1 MARAKPRSK
10 PVSEDEEMTRDEDVP
25 MNDAET
31 ESSVASE
38 EEEQADDEDDEDTT
52 QPINKRQ
59 RRTEINNERRKHFG
73 RQKEDLQSAK
83 YSDSAKRFAYLIGL
97 TDLFRHFIG
106 LNPELA
112 KAVEQADVINKNKK
126 KGRNSSAATGSRT
139 RRTEKEE
146 DAELLEDE
154 INADDSEQRTIFSES
169 PNYIQGQM
177 RDYQVAGLNWLI
189 SLHEN
194 GISGILADEM
204 GLGKTLQTISFVGYL
219 RFIQDIKGP
228 HLVIVPKSTLDNW
241 KREFARWIPE
251 IHTLVLQGA
260 KDERQELINQRLL
273 PQDFD
278 VCITSY
284 EMVMR
289 EKHHLKKFAW
299 KYIIVDEAHRIKNEE
314 SSLSKI
320 VRMFESR
327 GRLLI
332 TGTPLQ
338 NNLHELWALLNF
350 LLPDVFSSSE
360 AFDEWFESSGHDQDT
375 VVLQLHKVLRPFL
388 LRRVKADVEKSLL
401 PKKECNLYVGMSD
414 MQIKQYRNILEKDID
429 ALNGQNMGKR
439 ESKTRLLNIVMQLRK
454 CCNHPYLFDGA
465 EPGPPYTTDEHLVFN
480 SGKMVVLDKLL
491 KRMQEKGS
499 RVLIFSQM
507 SRVLDILEDYCMFRE
522 FKYNRID
529 GSTAHEDRISAIDE
543 YNKPGS
549 EKFIFLLTTRAGGL
563 GINLTTADIVV
574 LYDSDWN
581 PQADL
586 QAMDRAHR
594 IGQTKQVHVYRFITE
609 NAIEEKIIERAA
621 QKLRLDQLV
630 IQQGRAQPAA
640 KAASSGEDLL
650 GIIQHGAQQIMDKAT
665 AKEGTQGTIDDDEDI
680 DAYINK
686 GSEKTEKM
694 KAKFS
699 TMGLEDVQRFNSDSA
714 YEWNGQDFQ
723 KRETRLNFNW
733 INPAK
738 RERKEQVYSVD
749 KYYSTIL
756 NPKVPKGEQKPRAP
770 RPPTQIRIQDHQ
782 FYPHRLVQLQEQ
794 ETAYYRKTIGY
805 KIPGVESDDDLRKDD
820 RELEQMEID
829 NAVPLTV
836 EEIAEKERLA
846 EQGFYDWS
854 RRDYQQFVNLSA
866 RYGRKALDSI
876 AAEMDKEPKQVKAYA
891 KVFWERYTEIDGYDR
906 AIQTIVAGE
915 ERSEKTRKQQENLRT
930 KIEQYRVPLQQMKIN
945 YSVSTTNKK
954 IYTEDEDRFLLV
966 QLDKYGLESENL
978 YEYIQNDIR
987 DCPLF
992 RFDWFF
998 LSRTPAELSRR
1009 CQTLLTTVDRE
1020 FDPKSKVLEDEEE
1033 PKPGKKGTKG
1043 SGKTSRQRSVEDDDE
1058 TGPPAKKGKTTNG
1071 VTANGK
1077 GPKNKNIDQVK
1088 TGAGSKAAS
1097 NTTSRATSV
1106 GSNSDV
1112 GGSSKP
1118 GPKPKGKAN
1127 GTASKASTPISASKS
1142 KGKKRT

>member
-1 MARAKPRSK
+1 MAKAKSRSK
-10 PVSEDEEMTRDEDVP
+10 NVSEDEDMTKDEDVT
-25 MNDAET
+25 MNDAES
-31 ESSVASE
+31 ESEAASSG
-38 EEEQADDEDDEDTT
+38 EEQADDEDDGDAVK
-52 QPINKRQ
+52 PITKRQ
-59 RRTEINNERRKHFG
+59 RRNEINSERRKHFG
-73 RQKEDLQSAK
+73 KKKEDLKTAK
-83 YSDSAKRFAYLIGL
+83 YADSAKRFAYLIGL

-112 KAVEQADVINKNKK
+112 RAVEEADAINSAKK
-126 KGRNSSAATGSRT
+126 RGKALAQGSRT

-169 PNYIQGQM
+169 PSFIHGLM

-204 GLGKTLQTISFVGYL
+204 GLGKTLQTISFLGYL
-219 RFIQDIKGP
+219 RFIRDISGP

-241 KREFARWIPE
+241 KREFTRWIPDV
-251 IHTLVLQGA
+251 HTLVLQGA
-260 KDERQELINQRLL
+260 KEERQGLINARLL
-273 PQDFD
+273 TEDFD

-320 VRMFESR
+320 VRMFDSQ

-360 AFDEWFESSGHDQDT
+360 AFDQWFESSGHDQDT
-375 VVLQLHKVLRPFL
+375 VVKQLHKVLRPFL
-388 LRRVKADVEKSLL
+388 LRRVKSDVEKSLL
-401 PKKECNLYVGMSD
+401 PKKECNIYVGMSQ

-429 ALNGQNMGKR
+429 ALNGQTMGKR

-480 SGKMVVLDKLL
+480 CGKMVILDKLL
-491 KRMQEKGS
+491 RRMQEKGS
-499 RVLIFSQM
+499 RILIFSQM
-507 SRVLDILEDYCMFRE
+507 SRVLDILEDYCIFRG

-529 GSTAHEDRISAIDE
+529 GSTAHEDRIAGIDE

-563 GINLTTADIVV
+563 GINLTSADIVI

-594 IGQTKQVHVYRFITE
+594 IGQTKQVYVYRFVTE
-609 NAIEEKIIERAA
+609 DAIEEKILERAA

-640 KAASSGEDLL
+640 KNATGADDLL
-650 GIIQHGAQQIMDKAT
+650 GIIQHGAQEIMNKASEK
-665 AKEGTQGTIDDDEDI
+665 ANKGTIDDDVDI

-699 TMGLEDVQRFNSDSA
+699 TMGLDDLQKFNSESA
-714 YEWNGQDFQ
+714 YEWNGEDFQ
-723 KRETRLNFNW
+723 KKDTALAFSW

-738 RERKEQVYSVD
+738 RERKEQIYSVD

-770 RPPTQIRIQDHQ
+770 RPPTQIKIQDHQ
-782 FYPHRLVQLQEQ
+782 FYPVRLVQLQEQ

-805 KIPGVESDDDLRKDD
+805 KLPIVEQEGEDAEAKKDD

-829 NAVPLTV
+829 NAVALT
-836 EEIAEKERLA
+836 EEEVAEKERLA
-846 EQGFYDWS
+846 EQGFSDWS
-854 RRDYQQFVNLSA
+854 KRDFQQFINLSG

-876 AAEMDKEPKQVKAYA
+876 AADMETKDAKQVKTYA
-891 KVFWERYTEIDGYDR
+891 KAFWERYTEIEGYDR
-906 AIQTIVAGE
+906 YIQIIVAGE
-915 ERSEKTRKQQENLRT
+915 EKSEKTRKQAENLRK
-930 KIEQYRVPLQQMKIN
+930 KIEQHRVPLQQMKIN

-954 IYTEDEDRFLLV
+954 VYTEEEDRFLLV

-978 YEYIQNDIR
+978 FEYIQNDIR
-987 DCPLF
+987 ECPLF

-998 LSRTPAELSRR
+998 LSRTPAELARR

-1020 FDPKSKVLEDEEE
+1020 FDPKLKVADEEE
-1033 PKPGKKGTKG
+1033 EQKPGKKGPKG

-1071 VTANGK
+1071 
-1077 GPKNKNIDQVK
+1077 NKNIDSVK
-1088 TGAGSKAAS
+1088 SAAGSKAAS
-1097 NTTSRATSV
+1097 NSTSRATSV

-1112 GGSSKP
+1112 GSSSKP
-1118 GPKPKGKAN
+1118 GPKPKAN
-1127 GTASKASTPISASKS
+1127 GAKGGSSKASTPVSASKG
-1142 KGKKRT
+1142 KGKKR